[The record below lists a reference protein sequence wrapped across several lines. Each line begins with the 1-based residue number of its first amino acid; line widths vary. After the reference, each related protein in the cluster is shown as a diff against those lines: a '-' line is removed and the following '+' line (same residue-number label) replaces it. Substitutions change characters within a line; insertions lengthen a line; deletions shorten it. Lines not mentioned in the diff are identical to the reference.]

1 MSVWQLILLPL
12 LVFFF
17 FLSILLPVL
26 TFQNILTGFIPSR
39 KKYLEQPGND
49 EQHAPENL
57 KKMMFADIDKLNV
70 N

>member
-1 MSVWQLILLPL
+1 MAAY
-12 LVFFF
+12 LVTTSRLFF

-26 TFQNILTGFIPSR
+26 TFQYILTGFISSR

-49 EQHAPENL
+49 EQHAPENFQ